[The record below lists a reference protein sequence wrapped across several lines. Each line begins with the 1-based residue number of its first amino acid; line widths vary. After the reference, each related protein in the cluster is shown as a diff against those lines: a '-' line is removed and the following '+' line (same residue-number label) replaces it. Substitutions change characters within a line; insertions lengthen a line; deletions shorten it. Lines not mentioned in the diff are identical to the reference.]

1 MPSSASIL
9 TLAAA
14 VTGATAAFQ
23 GFNVE
28 SKGQTQQSFEAEFQ
42 TAQNLEGTNGGF
54 NSARLYTMIQDG
66 TVNDPISAIPAAITT
81 KTNLLFGLWA
91 SAGQA
96 QFDNEIS
103 ALKKAAQQYCDQLDG
118 LVAGISVGSEDLYR
132 DSDLGQAAGEDP
144 GVGPN
149 VLADYVR
156 QTRDATKGTCLET
169 APIGHVDTWTAYANE
184 TNRQLSDMLDWVGMD
199 AYPYYENQKDN
210 GIENAEALFQAAIN
224 NTNAGTGN
232 KPLWI
237 TETGWPVSGKTENK
251 AVASIENAQTFWRE
265 VGCPRFGNVNIFW
278 FIMQDGGPTQSD
290 NPSFGIVGGSTLST
304 TPLFDLSC
312 SGYTNGSSG
321 SSGSSSSSASQQSSS
336 TSAAAAATPSGQA
349 SSASGAPSTLS
360 TSAATNPD
368 SGAGA
373 VGPVGPVP
381 SQNQSAGTGAIP
393 SGIGAVPSDTGAVP
407 SGIGAVP
414 SDIGAVPSDIGAVPS
429 GIGAVPSGTGVVPI
443 GTGVPTSRTPTGP
456 SGSSV
461 PSQISS
467 AGGLN
472 SVAAAVAAIMVA
484 VAAF

>member
-28 SKGQTQQSFEAEFQ
+28 SKGQTQQTFEAQFK

-66 TVNDPISAIPAAITT
+66 TTNDPISAIPAAIST
-81 KTNLLFGLWA
+81 KTSLLFGLWA

-96 QFDNEIS
+96 QFNNEIS
-103 ALKKAAQQYCDQLDG
+103 ALKKTANDYCDKLDG

-132 DSDLGQAAGEDP
+132 DSELGQAAGEYV
-144 GVGPN
+144 GVGPD
-149 VLADYVR
+149 VLADYVQ
-156 QTRDATKGTCLET
+156 QTRDAIKGTCLEK

-184 TNRQLSDMLDWVGMD
+184 TNRQLSDKLDWVGMD
-199 AYPYYENQKDN
+199 AYPYYENKKDN
-210 GIENAEALFQAAIN
+210 GIENAAALFQKAID

-251 AVASIENAQTFWRE
+251 ATANIENAQTFWRE
-265 VGCPRFGNVNIFW
+265 VGCPRFGKVNTYW

-290 NPSFGIVGGSTLST
+290 KPSFGIVGGSTLST
-304 TPLFDLSC
+304 KPLFDLSC
-312 SGYTNGSSG
+312 DGYTNGGSG
-321 SSGSSSSSASQQSSS
+321 SSSSSSSSASQQSSS
-336 TSAAAAATPSGQA
+336 TEAATASQTETSAAAGSQTQTGTSSAEAATTSGPA

-360 TSAATNPD
+360 TSAATNPG
-368 SGAGA
+368 SGP
-373 VGPVGPVP
+373 GPVVPVP
-381 SQNQSAGTGAIP
+381 SQSQPAGTG
-393 SGIGAVPSDTGAVP
+393 V
-407 SGIGAVP
+407 
-414 SDIGAVPSDIGAVPS
+414 
-429 GIGAVPSGTGVVPI
+429 VPSGTGVVPG

-461 PSQISS
+461 PSQVSS
-467 AGGLN
+467 AAGLN
-472 SVAAAVAAIMVA
+472 SIAAAVAAVMVA

>member
-28 SKGQTQQSFEAEFQ
+28 SKGQTQQTFEAEFKN
-42 TAQNLEGTNGGF
+42 AQNLEGTNGGF

-66 TVNDPISAIPAAITT
+66 TANDPISAIPAAIST

-96 QFDNEIS
+96 QFNNEIS
-103 ALKKAAQQYCDQLDG
+103 ALKKTAQQYCDKLDG

-132 DSDLGQAAGEDP
+132 DSELGQAAGEYV
-144 GVGPN
+144 GVGPD
-149 VLADYVR
+149 VLSEYVQ
-156 QTRDATKGTCLET
+156 QTRDAIKGTCLEK

-184 TNRQLSDMLDWVGMD
+184 TNRQLSDKLDWVGMD
-199 AYPYYENQKDN
+199 AYPYYENKKDN
-210 GIENAEALFQAAIN
+210 SIENAAALFQAAID
-224 NTNAGTGN
+224 NTNTGTGN

-251 AVASIENAQTFWRE
+251 ATANIENAQKFWRE
-265 VGCPRFGNVNIFW
+265 VGCPRFGKVNTFW

-290 NPSFGIVGGSTLST
+290 KPSFGIVGGSTLST
-304 TPLFDLSC
+304 KPLFDLSC
-312 SGYTNGSSG
+312 DGYTNGGSGSGSG
-321 SSGSSSSSASQQSSS
+321 SSSSSSSSASQQSSS
-336 TSAAAAATPSGQA
+336 TSAATGSQTETETSAAAGSQTQTGTSSADAATTSGAA

-360 TSAATNPD
+360 TSAG
-368 SGAGA
+368 SGP
-373 VGPVGPVP
+373 GPVVPVP
-381 SQNQSAGTGAIP
+381 SQSQPAGT
-393 SGIGAVPSDTGAVP
+393 
-407 SGIGAVP
+407 
-414 SDIGAVPSDIGAVPS
+414 
-429 GIGAVPSGTGVVPI
+429 GAVPSGTGVVPS

-461 PSQISS
+461 PSQVSS
-467 AGGLN
+467 AAGLN
-472 SVAAAVAAIMVA
+472 SIAAAVAAIMVA

>member
-28 SKGQTQQSFEAEFQ
+28 SKGQTQQTFEAEFR

-66 TVNDPISAIPAAITT
+66 TANDPISAIPAAIST

-96 QFDNEIS
+96 QFNNEIT
-103 ALKKAAQQYCDQLDG
+103 ALKRTIQEYCDKLDG

-132 DSDLGQAAGEDP
+132 DSAIGQAAGEY
-144 GVGPN
+144 VGAGPD
-149 VLADYVR
+149 VLGDYVV
-156 QTRDATKGTCLET
+156 QTRDAIKGTCLENV
-169 APIGHVDTWTAYANE
+169 PIGHVDTWTAYANE
-184 TNRQLSDMLDWVGMD
+184 TNRQLSEKLDFVGMD

-210 GIENAEALFQAAIN
+210 GIENAAALFQKAID

-251 AVASIENAQTFWRE
+251 AIANIENAQTFWRE
-265 VGCPRFGNVNIFW
+265 VGCPRFGKVNTFW

-290 NPSFGIVGGSTLST
+290 KPSFGIVGGSTLST
-304 TPLFDLSC
+304 KPLFDLSC
-312 SGYTNGSSG
+312 DGYTDGG
-321 SSGSSSSSASQQSSS
+321 SGSSSSSSSSASKQSSS
-336 TSAAAAATPSGQA
+336 TEAATGSQTETSAAAGSQTQTATSSAEAATTSGPA
-349 SSASGAPSTLS
+349 SSASGAPSSLS
-360 TSAATNPD
+360 TSAASNPG
-368 SGAGA
+368 SGPGS
-373 VGPVGPVP
+373 VVPVP
-381 SQNQSAGTGAIP
+381 SQSQPAGTG
-393 SGIGAVPSDTGAVP
+393 V
-407 SGIGAVP
+407 
-414 SDIGAVPSDIGAVPS
+414 
-429 GIGAVPSGTGVVPI
+429 VPSGTGVVPG

-461 PSQISS
+461 PSQVSS
-467 AGGLN
+467 AAGLN
-472 SVAAAVAAIMVA
+472 SIAAAVAAIMVA

>member
-28 SKGQTQQSFEAEFQ
+28 SKGQTQQTFEAEFKN
-42 TAQNLEGTNGGF
+42 AQNLEGTNGGF

-66 TVNDPISAIPAAITT
+66 TANDPISAIPAAIST

-96 QFDNEIS
+96 QFNNEIS
-103 ALKKAAQQYCDQLDG
+103 ALKKTAQQYCDKLDG

-132 DSDLGQAAGEDP
+132 DSELGQAAGEYV
-144 GVGPN
+144 GVGPD
-149 VLADYVR
+149 VLSEYVQ
-156 QTRDATKGTCLET
+156 QTRDAIKGTCLEK

-184 TNRQLSDMLDWVGMD
+184 TNRQLSDKLDWVGMD
-199 AYPYYENQKDN
+199 AYPYYENKKDN
-210 GIENAEALFQAAIN
+210 SIENAAALFQAAID

-251 AVASIENAQTFWRE
+251 ATANIENAQTFWRE
-265 VGCPRFGNVNIFW
+265 VGCPRFGKVNTFW

-290 NPSFGIVGGSTLST
+290 KPSFGIVGGSTLST
-304 TPLFDLSC
+304 KPLFDLSC
-312 SGYTNGSSG
+312 DGYTNGGSGSGSG
-321 SSGSSSSSASQQSSS
+321 SSSSSSSSASQQSSS
-336 TSAAAAATPSGQA
+336 TSAATGSQTETETSAAAGSQTQTGTSSADAATTSGAA

-360 TSAATNPD
+360 TSAG
-368 SGAGA
+368 SGS
-373 VGPVGPVP
+373 GPVVPVP
-381 SQNQSAGTGAIP
+381 SQSQPAGT
-393 SGIGAVPSDTGAVP
+393 
-407 SGIGAVP
+407 
-414 SDIGAVPSDIGAVPS
+414 
-429 GIGAVPSGTGVVPI
+429 GAVPSGTGVVPS

-461 PSQISS
+461 PSQVSS
-467 AGGLN
+467 AAGLN
-472 SVAAAVAAIMVA
+472 SIAAAVAAIMVA